1 MIDMFVLM
9 CSNKQ
14 NIIKNLQMKRK
25 RYNHPER
32 RQHSCRSSKA
42 VEMQVASKK
51 IIQFK

>member
-14 NIIKNLQMKRK
+14 NIIKNLQMERK
-25 RYNHPER
+25 KYNHPEC

-42 VEMQVASKK
+42 LEIQGASKR